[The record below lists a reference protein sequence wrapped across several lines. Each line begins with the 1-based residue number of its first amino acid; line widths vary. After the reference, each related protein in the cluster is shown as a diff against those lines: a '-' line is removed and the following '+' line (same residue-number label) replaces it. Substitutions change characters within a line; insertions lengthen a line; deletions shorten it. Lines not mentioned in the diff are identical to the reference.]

1 MKVAIIII
9 IIFIIIIIT
18 IYYHS
23 HYYYYYYHYYYKI
36 KLNSRGVDLIV
47 TERINRMQIVSD
59 DKIFLGVFAAEP
71 LSLVGIELTDSVESN
86 ILTKAKNKSMKTL
99 PSLFICQLTS
109 YANFN
114 PPLSAM
120 FSPNV
125 CLPSICSTN
134 NRRCNLVLQC

>member
-9 IIFIIIIIT
+9 IIIIFIVFT
-18 IYYHS
+18 IYYHY
-23 HYYYYYYHYYYKI
+23 HYYYYKT
-36 KLNSRGVDLIV
+36 KLNSTFVDLIV
-47 TERINRMQIVSD
+47 TERINRMQIIYD
-59 DKIFLGVFAAEP
+59 DKIFLGGFAAEP
-71 LSLVGIELTDSVESN
+71 LSLVGMELTDSLESN

-125 CLPSICSTN
+125 FLPFICSTN